1 MRPCQISRDLRVS
14 HGCVSKIL
22 YRYAETGSIEPGH
35 HHLASK
41 PYTCRKQNHPKVAA
55 HIRAEIIAIFKEF
68 PMLNPEQIRSIII
81 SRGFTTKSGA
91 PSISQIS
98 AICEYSKSNNNNQG
112 IKHSVT
118 NILENE
124 NQKKTSISSTGDD
137 GDYETREQR
146 RVRTSFTA
154 QQLTILEQVFSINN
168 YPDAFQREQIGLQTG
183 LSDSRIQVWF
193 SNRRARS
200 RKHLIFNGLP
210 NNSSSSIASSTLST
224 TSAVNTFASI
234 FEQQQQQQKI
244 STFQQSLPLPLPT
257 LLSSALT
264 AQNHL
269 QLPTSTATSMFN
281 VQTAAFAS
289 ALLQF
294 QLSTMNHPSK
304 ALLNMS

>member
-1 MRPCQISRDLRVS
+1 
-14 HGCVSKIL
+14 
-22 YRYAETGSIEPGH
+22 
-35 HHLASK
+35 
-41 PYTCRKQNHPKVAA
+41 
-55 HIRAEIIAIFKEF
+55 
-68 PMLNPEQIRSIII
+68 MLNPEQIRSIII

-98 AICEYSKSNNNNQG
+98 AICEYSKSNNQG

-210 NNSSSSIASSTLST
+210 NNNSSSIASSTSSTT
-224 TSAVNTFASI
+224 TSATNTFASI
-234 FEQQQQQQKI
+234 FEQQQKQQPQKI
-244 STFQQSLPLPLPT
+244 SIFQQSLPLPT
-257 LLSSALT
+257 LLSTALT